1 MKVQVEIVD
10 DEGIRTSFQREGDSF
25 SAAFRPSTIKSVV
38 NFLEDQIPKPAAI
51 GPFDIESEDLTI
63 KERLS
68 YFLRYDERAPKEWF
82 TSSMLRQI
90 YEEAY
95 GINVKHSTLS
105 TYLASMHSD
114 GILMRKGSRAGRQY
128 KVVIV
133 TTDTVNSVNIPDTGG
148 NIFENYDRDGND
160 REFENPYQLREITQ
174 D

>member
-1 MKVQVEIVD
+1 VKVQVEIVD
-10 DEGIRTSFQREGDSF
+10 DEGVRTSFEREGEPF

-38 NFLEDQIPKPAAI
+38 KFLEDQIPLPAAI

-68 YFLRYDERAPKEWF
+68 YFLRYDERTPKEWF
-82 TSSMLRQI
+82 TSSMLRQL

-95 GINVKHSTLS
+95 GINVKLSTLS

-128 KVVIV
+128 KVVFV
-133 TTDTVNSVNIPDTGG
+133 TTDTVNSVNIPDTEG

-160 REFENPYQLREITQ
+160 MEFENPCQLREIVQ
-174 D
+174 E

>member
-10 DEGIRTSFQREGDSF
+10 DEGVRTSFEREGEPF

-38 NFLEDQIPKPAAI
+38 KFLEDQIPLPAAI

-82 TSSMLRQI
+82 TSSMLRQL

-95 GINVKHSTLS
+95 GINVKLSTLS

-114 GILMRKGSRAGRQY
+114 SILMRKGSRAGRQY
-128 KVVIV
+128 KVVFV
-133 TTDTVNSVNIPDTGG
+133 TTDTVNSVNIPDTEG

-160 REFENPYQLREITQ
+160 MEFENPYQLREIVQ
-174 D
+174 E

>member
-10 DEGIRTSFQREGDSF
+10 DEGVRTSFEREGEPF

-38 NFLEDQIPKPAAI
+38 KFLEDQIPLPAAI

-68 YFLRYDERAPKEWF
+68 YFLRYDERTPKEWF
-82 TSSMLRQI
+82 TSSMLRQL

-95 GINVKHSTLS
+95 GINVKLSTLS

-128 KVVIV
+128 KVVFV
-133 TTDTVNSVNIPDTGG
+133 TTDTVNSVNIPDTEG

-160 REFENPYQLREITQ
+160 MEFENPCQLREIVQ
-174 D
+174 E